1 MGTRSHLLLLVVQK
15 ASPDNKITRTKGY
28 LHHRRALYRRL
39 QGRGPSYI
47 HFIT

>member
-1 MGTRSHLLLLVVQK
+1 MGKRRHLMLLVVQK

-28 LHHRRALYRRL
+28 LHHRRALYRQL

-47 HFIT
+47 HFIS

>member
-1 MGTRSHLLLLVVQK
+1 MGKRRHLLLLIVKK
-15 ASPDNKITRTKGY
+15 ASLDNVITRSKGY
-28 LHHRRALYRRL
+28 LHHERALYRRL

>member
-1 MGTRSHLLLLVVQK
+1 MGTRRHQLLLVVQK
-15 ASPDNKITRTKGY
+15 ASPDNIIKRTKGF

-47 HFIT
+47 HFIS